1 MSNKFSI
8 LIVDDNIINR
18 QYFSMSLKKH
28 GYKTTEVE
36 NGYKA
41 IELTKTIQFN
51 MILMDIRMPEI
62 DGYETTRHI
71 KLLTNYK
78 NIPVIAT
85 SAENIDNSNQS
96 IFNDFLLKP
105 ISPTELL
112 QAIEKYSI
120 PAFHENEFNKDTALK
135 FAYNDHEIM
144 HELIT
149 LFIKDLP
156 YQFSLLED
164 NLNHK
169 QYNVCN
175 DLVHKIRGSCKAC
188 GAERLD
194 RKLADL
200 SEIIKTKIN
209 HQIILNSFSVTQ
221 QTMLDYSA
229 YIKNELFD
237 SKK

>member
-1 MSNKFSI
+1 MSKIFSI

-41 IELTKTIQFN
+41 IELTKIIQYD

-62 DGYETTRHI
+62 DGYETTKQI
-71 KLLTNYK
+71 KLLTDYK
-78 NIPVIAT
+78 NTPVIAT
-85 SAENIDNSNQS
+85 SAEIIDHPNQS
-96 IFNDFLLKP
+96 IFEDFLLKP
-105 ISPTELL
+105 ISPRELL
-112 QAIEKYSI
+112 QAIKKQSSSL
-120 PAFHENEFNKDTALK
+120 HEDDFNRDTAMK
-135 FAYNDHEIM
+135 FAYDDPKIM
-144 HELIT
+144 HQLIT
-149 LFIKDLP
+149 LFIEDLP
-156 YQFSLLED
+156 DQFSLLED

-169 QYNVCN
+169 HYNDCN

-194 RKLADL
+194 RQLADL
-200 SEIIKTKIN
+200 SEIIKTQIS
-209 HQIILNSFSVTQ
+209 HQIILDSFEATQ
-221 QTMLDYSA
+221 QIMLDYKD
-229 YIKNELFD
+229 YISNELFD